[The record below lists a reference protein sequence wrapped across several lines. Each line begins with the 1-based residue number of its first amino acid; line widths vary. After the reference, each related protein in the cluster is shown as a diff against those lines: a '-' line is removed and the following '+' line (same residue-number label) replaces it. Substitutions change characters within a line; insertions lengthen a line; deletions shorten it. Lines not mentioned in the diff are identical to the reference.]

1 MKRVICDQ
9 CKKETEPD
17 TYGLAPRGGGWVTVS
32 LRDEG
37 HKPSLD
43 FCSKACAVA
52 ALRDPEPVAP
62 IASPDLAHV
71 Q

>member
-17 TYGLAPRGGGWVTVS
+17 HYGMAPSGQGWISVT
-32 LRDEG
+32 LRDDLVRN
-37 HKPSLD
+37 PLD

-52 ALRDPEPVAP
+52 ALSDSGTGADVVNA
-62 IASPDLAHV
+62 IAV